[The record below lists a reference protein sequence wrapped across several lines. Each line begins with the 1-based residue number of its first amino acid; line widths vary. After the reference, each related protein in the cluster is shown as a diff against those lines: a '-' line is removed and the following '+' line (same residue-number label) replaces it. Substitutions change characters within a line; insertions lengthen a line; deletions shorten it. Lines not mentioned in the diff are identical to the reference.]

1 MRTAQGALVITSP
14 DDVTAAV
21 LAEVERAA
29 DPRTREL
36 LAAAVRH
43 LHAFVRE
50 TQLTEAEFQHI
61 AGIVARLGQLTN
73 EAHNEVVLIAG
84 SLGVSSL
91 VCLQNNGAGGAH
103 ETTAN
108 LLGPFWRAGS
118 PRERSGASIVRSPTP
133 GDPIFVTGS
142 VAGLDGRPVADAEV
156 DVWNTSGEGLY
167 ENQDPR
173 QAEMNLRGTFV
184 TGEDG
189 RFSFRSVKPAGY
201 PIPVSGPVGDLLRAQ
216 GRHNMRP
223 AHIHFL
229 ISKPGY
235 KTQFSQVYSD
245 DDPNLET
252 DVQFG
257 VTAVLVGYFAKHD
270 TATEPAPDPDVAGTW
285 YSLEHRFVIE
295 PGDSSLPK
303 PPITAKAT
311 DGVPAQEILERAP
324 RNSKGWPSVGA
335 TGTTPQQ

>member
-1 MRTAQGALVITSP
+1 MITGP

-21 LAEVERAA
+21 LAEVERAK

-36 LAAAVRH
+36 LAAAVAH

-50 TQLTEAEFQHI
+50 TRLTEAEFQRI
-61 AGIVARLGQLTN
+61 AGIVASLGQRTT
-73 EAHNEVVLIAG
+73 ESHNEVVLIAG

-91 VCLQNNGAGGAH
+91 VCLQNNGDGGAR

-118 PRERSGASIVRSPTP
+118 PPERSGASIVRSPTP
-133 GDPIFVTGS
+133 GDPIFVTAS
-142 VAGLDGRPVADAEV
+142 VVDLDGRPVAGAEV

-173 QAEMNLRGTFV
+173 QADMNLRGTFV
-184 TGEDG
+184 TDSSG

-201 PIPVSGPVGDLLRAQ
+201 PIPVNGPVGDLLRAQ
-216 GRHNMRP
+216 GRHNLRP

-235 KTQFSQVYSD
+235 KTQFSQVYSS

-252 DVQFG
+252 DAQFG
-257 VTAVLVGYFAKHD
+257 VTAALVGCYSRHES
-270 TATEPAPDPDVAGTW
+270 ATEPAPDPGVTGTW

-295 PGDSSLPK
+295 RGDSSLPK
-303 PPITAKAT
+303 PPITGKASG
-311 DGVPAQEILERAP
+311 DVQLPEILER
-324 RNSKGWPSVGA
+324 
-335 TGTTPQQ
+335 TP

>member
-1 MRTAQGALVITSP
+1 VITGP

-21 LAEVERAA
+21 LAEVERAK

-36 LAAAVRH
+36 LGAAVRH

-61 AGIVARLGQLTN
+61 AQIVASLGQLTN
-73 EAHNEVVLIAG
+73 DAHNEVVLIAG

-91 VCLQNNGAGGAH
+91 VCLQNNGDGGAR

-118 PRERSGASIVRSPTP
+118 PLEENGASIVRSPTP
-133 GDPIFVTGS
+133 GDPIFVTGF
-142 VAGLDGRPVADAEV
+142 VVDLDERPVAGAEV
-156 DVWNTSGEGLY
+156 DVWNTSAEGLY

-173 QAEMNLRGTFV
+173 QADMNLRGKFV
-184 TGEDG
+184 TDPSG

-235 KTQFSQVYSD
+235 KTQFSQVYSG

-252 DVQFG
+252 DAQFG
-257 VTAVLVGYFAKHD
+257 VTAALIGQYIRHD
-270 TATEPAPDPDVAGTW
+270 TTTEPAPDPGVTGTW
-285 YSLEHRFVIE
+285 YSLEHMFVIE
-295 PGDSSLPK
+295 PGDHSLPK
-303 PPITAKAT
+303 PPITGKAT
-311 DGVPAQEILERAP
+311 GGVRIPEILERAP
-324 RNSKGWPSVGA
+324 
-335 TGTTPQQ
+335 

>member
-1 MRTAQGALVITSP
+1 VITSP

-21 LAEVERAA
+21 LAEVERAK

-50 TQLTEAEFQHI
+50 TELTEAEFAHI
-61 AGIVARLGQLTN
+61 AHVVARLGQLTT
-73 EAHNEVVLIAG
+73 ESHNEVVLIAG

-91 VCLQNNGAGGAH
+91 VCLQNNGEGGVH

-142 VAGLDGRPVADAEV
+142 VVDLDERPVADAEV

-173 QAEMNLRGTFV
+173 QAEMNLRGKFV
-184 TGEDG
+184 TDENGQ
-189 RFSFRSVKPAGY
+189 FSFCTVKPAGY
-201 PIPVSGPVGDLLRAQ
+201 PIPVDGPVGDLLRAQ

-229 ISKPGY
+229 ISKPGF
-235 KTQFSQVYSD
+235 KTQFSQVYSS

-252 DVQFG
+252 DAQFG
-257 VTAVLVGYFAKHD
+257 VTAALVGNYVKHD
-270 TATEPAPDPDVAGTW
+270 TETEAAPDPSVTGTW

-295 PGDSSLPK
+295 PGDSSLPN
-303 PPITAKAT
+303 PPITGKAT
-311 DGVPAQEILERAP
+311 GSVRVPEILER
-324 RNSKGWPSVGA
+324 
-335 TGTTPQQ
+335 TP

>member
-1 MRTAQGALVITSP
+1 MMRIAQGAAVITGP

-21 LAEVERAA
+21 LAEVERAE

-50 TQLTEAEFQHI
+50 THLTEAEFQHI
-61 AGIVARLGQLTN
+61 ARIVARLGQLTS
-73 EAHNEVVLIAG
+73 ASHNEVVLIAG

-91 VCLQNNGAGGAH
+91 VCLQNNGDAGAR

-108 LLGPFWRAGS
+108 LMGPFWRAGS
-118 PRERSGASIVRSPTP
+118 PREEDGASIVRSPTP

-142 VAGLDGRPVADAEV
+142 VADQDGRPVADAEV

-173 QAEMNLRGTFV
+173 QADMNLRGKFV
-184 TGEDG
+184 TDASG
-189 RFSFRSVKPAGY
+189 RFSFRTVKPAGY
-201 PIPVSGPVGDLLRAQ
+201 PIPVNGPVGDLLRAQ

-252 DVQFG
+252 DAQFG
-257 VTAVLVGYFAKHD
+257 VTAALVGRYEKHD
-270 TATEPAPDPDVAGTW
+270 TAIEPAPDPSVTGTW

-295 PGDSSLPK
+295 PGDNSLPR
-303 PPITAKAT
+303 PPITGKAT
-311 DGVPAQEILERAP
+311 GGVPVPEILERAP
-324 RNSKGWPSVGA
+324 
-335 TGTTPQQ
+335 

>member
-1 MRTAQGALVITSP
+1 VITGP

-21 LAEVERAA
+21 LAEVARAK

-61 AGIVARLGQLTN
+61 ARIVARLGQLTSDS
-73 EAHNEVVLIAG
+73 HNEVVLIAG

-91 VCLQNNGAGGAH
+91 VCLQNNGAGG

-156 DVWNTSGEGLY
+156 DVWSTSGEGLY

-173 QAEMNLRGTFV
+173 QADMNLRGTFV
-184 TGEDG
+184 TGASG
-189 RFSFRSVKPAGY
+189 RFSFRTIKPAGY

-235 KTQFSQVYSD
+235 KTQFSQVYDSD
-245 DDPNLET
+245 DANLET

-257 VTAVLVGYFAKHD
+257 VTAALVGRYVKHD
-270 TATEPAPDPDVAGTW
+270 TATEPAPDPGVTGTW
-285 YSLEHRFVIE
+285 YSLEHSFVIE

-303 PPITAKAT
+303 PPITGKAT
-311 DGVPAQEILERAP
+311 GGAPVPEILER
-324 RNSKGWPSVGA
+324 
-335 TGTTPQQ
+335 TP

>member
-1 MRTAQGALVITSP
+1 VITGP

-21 LAEVERAA
+21 LAEVERAK

-36 LAAAVRH
+36 LGAAVRH

-61 AGIVARLGQLTN
+61 AQIVARLGQLTN
-73 EAHNEVVLIAG
+73 DAHNEVVLIAG

-91 VCLQNNGAGGAH
+91 VCLQNNGDGGAR

-118 PRERSGASIVRSPTP
+118 PLEENGASIVRSPTP
-133 GDPIFVTGS
+133 GDPIFVTGF
-142 VAGLDGRPVADAEV
+142 VVGLDERPVAGAEV
-156 DVWNTSGEGLY
+156 DVWNTSAEGLY

-173 QAEMNLRGTFV
+173 QADMNLRGRFV
-184 TGEDG
+184 TDPSG

-235 KTQFSQVYSD
+235 KTQFSQVYSG

-252 DVQFG
+252 DAQFG
-257 VTAVLVGYFAKHD
+257 VTAALIGQYLRHD
-270 TATEPAPDPDVAGTW
+270 TTTEPAPDPGVTGTW
-285 YSLEHRFVIE
+285 YSLQHTFVIE
-295 PGDSSLPK
+295 PGDHSLPK
-303 PPITAKAT
+303 PPIAGKAT
-311 DGVPAQEILERAP
+311 GGVQIPEILERAP
-324 RNSKGWPSVGA
+324 
-335 TGTTPQQ
+335 